1 MTWAPCK
8 ERFSDAEGRVAWVGS
23 MFHTHSAEFLAAFCR
38 QWAESRSFSLFS
50 VGSHPL
56 RCLVV
61 QTGWGTIAAVW
72 FESPP

>member
-1 MTWAPCK
+1 MQK
-8 ERFSDAEGRVAWVGS
+8 AESLGWDQTPQGS